1 VAIQVADRWHL
12 LCDLRTALERLCQ
25 KLFAELQQLPISAE
39 LRAQIGWWAKFRSGR
54 RAPAEESR
62 KRAVYE
68 HRRQRFEAVQQLK
81 QAGWSIKQI
90 ARHLNVSWA
99 TARDDF
105 ERREFPPM
113 PAPRLRR
120 SGLDPYAA
128 YPQTRWEAGCHN
140 ANQLWRDIREKG
152 YSGSQRMVMLWAQVR
167 RAPDER
173 HAGRPRFQQPLPN
186 EARQTLD
193 LPAAS
198 QLAWLLVCAPEKVEP
213 DQQPLLAHILQHP
226 VVATAYQLAQSFT
239 RLVRERHSE
248 ELQSWLAQ
256 CHSSAINELRQF
268 ASGLQKDYV
277 AVLAALTLP
286 WSSSPVEGN
295 VTRLKL
301 LKTQMYG
308 RANLDLLRIRVLG
321 ET

>member
-1 VAIQVADRWHL
+1 
-12 LCDLRTALERLCQ
+12 LRT
-25 KLFAELQQLPISAE
+25 
-39 LRAQIGWWAKFRSGR
+39 QIGWWDQFRSGR

-68 HRRQRFEAVQQLK
+68 HRRQRFEAVQRLK

-120 SGLDPYAA
+120 SDLDPYAA
-128 YPQTRWEAGCHN
+128 YLQTRWEAGCHN
-140 ANQLWRDIREKG
+140 ANQLWREIREKG

-167 RAPDER
+167 REPGER
-173 HAGRPRFQQPLPN
+173 HSGRPRFQQPLPN
-186 EARQTLD
+186 DGRQTLD

-198 QLAWLLVCAPEKVEP
+198 QLAWLLVCAPEKVQP
-213 DQQPLLAHILQHP
+213 DQQPLLAHILQHS
-226 VVATAYQLAQSFT
+226 VVAAAYKLAQAFT
-239 RLVRERHSE
+239 RLVRGRHADD
-248 ELQSWLAQ
+248 LQDWLTQ
-256 CHSSAINELRQF
+256 CHKSAVTELKQF
-268 ASGLQKDYV
+268 ASGVRKDYA
-277 AVLAALTLP
+277 AVLADLTLP
-286 WSSSPVEGN
+286 WSSGPVEGN

-301 LKTQMYG
+301 LKRQMVG
-308 RANLDLLRIRVLG
+308 RAHRDLLRIRVLAD
-321 ET
+321 T